1 MSHYLKMKFTYK
13 IKTNWHDTDANR
25 CVRPSKILEYMQE
38 AANRQ
43 CESSG
48 LPLEWMRDEKGLAF
62 ILGALS
68 LNIYKPLRAYEEV
81 DVHTWCK
88 EAKSYIFNRYFDITR
103 DGELIAEATSTWV
116 LIDINNK
123 TMVRASSYDF
133 FDGCFF
139 YDEPV
144 DSEKLLPKAR
154 IAKDAPLFEVGCRK
168 ISYSDIDYNMHMN
181 NTRYPDMIC
190 DYLCEM
196 TDKDTAYTVS
206 QMSLSYLKESSLGA
220 TLTVTRSN
228 PDENGIISVRTLTK
242 SGETGLEAT
251 VKLEAIQ
258 Q

>member
-1 MSHYLKMKFTYK
+1 M
-13 IKTNWHDTDANR
+13 WHDTDASR
-25 CVRPSKILEYMQE
+25 KVRPSEILVYMQE
-38 AANRQ
+38 TANRQ
-43 CESSG
+43 FVSAG
-48 LPLEWMRDEKGLAF
+48 RDLDGERDTGGVGF
-62 ILGALS
+62 ILSKIS
-68 LNIYKPLRAYEEV
+68 LDFYKPVFAYEDIEV
-81 DVHTWCK
+81 RTWCK

-154 IAKDAPLFEVGCRK
+154 ISKDAPLFEVGCRK
-168 ISYSDIDYNMHMN
+168 ISYSDIDYTMHMN

-228 PDENGIISVRTLTK
+228 PDENGIISVRTLNE
-242 SGETGLEAT
+242 SGETCLEAT